1 MDDRILLS
9 TFTVKINNKNKDSQM
24 LNYFNEEDDLLS
36 IIKDFT
42 DYIFVNTNTLTDKSG
57 KKKIHLTLDKE
68 SILDKEER
76 IIYGHF
82 SSGISGDKFKL
93 VDSTDM
99 TPPVNVGRHHVS
111 FRDLFFYF
119 FIPKNK
125 KVGYLI
131 LQRKTNFGIKLKL
144 IEALNSY
151 FIKQGIQQHF
161 IVINNL
167 IHQKVFQKMMQF
179 GNLKRVDLV
188 KRKIPKSLDE
198 YMSNGE
204 NLTEINGSLRTSFS
218 SRKSLP
224 GEWKESLMRLFDKNK
239 NLNEN
244 STLEI
249 ADNISYDDIEFELEL
264 NGKRKTFYVINEQR
278 VQPDIDVTSSLQYD
292 LDQNPT
298 TDSLIKQ
305 AKEMI
310 DDFIDIKPKK

>member
-9 TFTVKINNKNKDSQM
+9 TFTVKINNKNKETQM
-24 LNYFNEEDDLLS
+24 LNYFNDEDDLLS
-36 IIKDFT
+36 VIKDFT

-57 KKKIHLTLDKE
+57 KKKIHLTLEDK
-68 SILDKEER
+68 SILDVDDR
-76 IIYGHF
+76 VIYGYF

-111 FRDLFFYF
+111 FRELFFYF

-151 FIKQGIQQHF
+151 FNSKGIQQHF
-161 IVINNL
+161 VVINNL
-167 IHQKVFQKMMQF
+167 VHQKVFQKMMQF

-188 KRKIPKSLDE
+188 KRKIPRSLDE

-204 NLTEINGSLRTSFS
+204 NLNEISGSLRTSFS

-224 GEWKESLMRLFDKNK
+224 GEWKDSLMRLFDKNK

-278 VQPDIDVTSSLQYD
+278 VQPDIDVTSSLEYD
-292 LDQNPT
+292 IDQNPT
-298 TDSLIKQ
+298 TNSLVKQ

-310 DDFIDIKPKK
+310 EDFLDIKPKK